1 MMLKSKVFFNLIFQ
15 ALQEFAIM
23 CKDSEISVVEGML
36 PFWPR
41 LYCALAIDVE
51 HRVREAAQLAH
62 AAVVKRVGKSIALYL
77 KQLAGAWFTSQ
88 YDTYP
93 PAASTASNSFNVN
106 DYHLT

>member
-1 MMLKSKVFFNLIFQ
+1 MLKSKIFFNLIFQ

-23 CKDSEISVVEGML
+23 CKDSEISAVEGML

-106 DYHLT
+106 NLT